1 VQTLLAARVPL
12 RHHRQV
18 IKRGGMG
25 LSRTNSLLAAVAI
38 GTVMLA
44 LSAPQSSAQQP
55 AAANLGEAQ
64 VRAGG
69 EWAIGRWE
77 GNAVWLGTSSGTRG
91 LTKRPLLLLIDKEGN
106 GKVTCRLLAIPPP
119 ANPYPPSSAV
129 RPADGLTKRCVIGPN
144 GISLTTAISSEFE
157 LSRSG
162 QDALQGPSKPPNAV
176 GRQGPGEGG
185 QVHMNRVR

>member
-1 VQTLLAARVPL
+1 MQL
-12 RHHRQV
+12 
-18 IKRGGMG
+18 GGMD
-25 LSRTNSLLAAVAI
+25 LSMDRTKSSMLAAVAI

-44 LSAPQSSAQQP
+44 LPAPPSPAQQP
-55 AAANLGEAQ
+55 AAATLGEAQ
-64 VRAGG
+64 MRAGG

-77 GNAVWLGTSSGTRG
+77 GNAVWKGTSAGTLG
-91 LTKRPLLLLIDKEGN
+91 LTKLPLLLLIDKDSN
-106 GKVTCRLLAIPPP
+106 GKVACRLLAIPPP

-129 RPADGLTKRCVIGPN
+129 PPAAGLTKRCVIGPN

-176 GRQGPGEGG
+176 GNAVPGGGG